1 MPTDVQDFGPL
12 KGKTHKYINHTP
24 NTMMRFLYGK
34 QNPSL
39 LEAQDG
45 KCFDCSL
52 LSIRNCTDISFSTKT
67 ADSPRIQKSN
77 SGEGQVVHL
86 PDTVEAVLATG
97 TTKDY
102 PHVFIHEG
110 DKRSRLCK
118 KDYFIR
124 VPSAAVPGNTF
135 HVSINGEDYQ
145 VTCPEIE
152 RVGQKIVVTL
162 ERPEKFAHE

>member
-1 MPTDVQDFGPL
+1 M
-12 KGKTHKYINHTP
+12 
-24 NTMMRFLYGK
+24 
-34 QNPSL
+34 
-39 LEAQDG
+39 
-45 KCFDCSL
+45 
-52 LSIRNCTDISFSTKT
+52 
-67 ADSPRIQKSN
+67 
-77 SGEGQVVHL
+77 VHL
-86 PDTVEAVLATG
+86 PDTVEAVPASG

-135 HVSINGEDYQ
+135 HVSINGEDFQ

>member
-1 MPTDVQDFGPL
+1 
-12 KGKTHKYINHTP
+12 
-24 NTMMRFLYGK
+24 MMRFLYGK
-34 QNPSL
+34 PNPSL
-39 LEAQDG
+39 LEAQD
-45 KCFDCSL
+45 
-52 LSIRNCTDISFSTKT
+52 
-67 ADSPRIQKSN
+67 ADSPRIQRASC
-77 SGEGQVVHL
+77 GDEVVHL
-86 PDTVEAVLATG
+86 PDTVEAVPASG

-110 DKRSRLCK
+110 DKRGRLCK

-145 VTCPEIE
+145 ITCPEIE